1 MILRVVVLRLAAAL
15 FLHPRRS
22 GLIAEQRSWG
32 RVRINCVSGCPLTD
46 AWCYEGT
53 RLALSPQALRSP
65 IIVAAI
71 ASAL

>member
-32 RVRINCVSGCPLTD
+32 RVRVTLRFTLCP
-46 AWCYEGT
+46 
-53 RLALSPQALRSP
+53 P
-65 IIVAAI
+65 
-71 ASAL
+71 